1 MMAGILVSLRA
12 AEAAWR
18 HSTVGSDATFVIAV
32 AATAEVRDS
41 TIVICWHIG
50 LGSPLTAVADFAG
63 TFAFAFASAGTFDVC
78 HGWLGMRLGIDLFVT
93 KATLGT
99 KVALASSH
107 EMTAF
112 FDMTL
117 KLS

>member
-1 MMAGILVSLRA
+1 MSLRDA
-12 AEAAWR
+12 KATWR

-41 TIVICWHIG
+41 AIVICGHIG
-50 LGSPLTAVADFAG
+50 LDSTLTAVADFAG
-63 TFAFAFASAGTFDVC
+63 TFALASASASAGTFDVC
-78 HGWLGMRLGIDLFVT
+78 HGWIGMRLGIDLFVT

-112 FDMTL
+112 FAMTL
-117 KLS
+117 RLS